1 LGLEKLDSMA
11 FDHLPGLV
19 DMWAVL
25 HENLADIAPFS
36 WDTENKMFV
45 FKGPERFT
53 QGRAAN
59 AEVGGERLQF
69 CCLLFMVDNI
79 KKSQKWQ
86 EVNLSDSE
94 NVGNSLS
101 Q

>member
-1 LGLEKLDSMA
+1 MT
-11 FDHLPGLV
+11 FDHLPSLV
-19 DMWAVL
+19 DMSAVL
-25 HENLADIAPFS
+25 HGNLADIAPFS

-69 CCLLFMVDNI
+69 CCLLFIVDNI
-79 KKSQKWQ
+79 KKFQKWQ
-86 EVNLSDSE
+86 GGNLAESK
-94 NVGNSLS
+94 NAGNSLT
-101 Q
+101 QQNR